1 MGILDTPGYSR
12 AEAVAKFAP
21 ARKPTII
28 LFGDSRTADCS
39 YSNLPTDGT
48 ATQFYS
54 TPVSWFDYGQAYR
67 AGGPVFDVLSN
78 AGVGGNT
85 TTQMLARMDADV
97 IALKPSHITLWG
109 GTNDPWTSYAEVDN
123 TMGRMAQ
130 MMDKARAAGIYV
142 FLISETTANSKG
154 ATFPKYVAYYNE
166 LLRAYAAANA
176 GVEFWDFNAIIT
188 NPLDTNGYHKSAL
201 LRDGLH
207 LSPLGATT
215 LGRDLVAKKLARIG
229 TELAQLPVA
238 QIDTMNLS
246 TGSRNVANNPIMQG
260 TTGTVSAGQTGTVPT
275 SWAISGIAST
285 QSNPARTDGVG
296 NDLKT
301 DLTAA
306 AAGSHYSTLN
316 VDPTRLV
323 AGAKYVLE
331 AAMTI
336 EAATG
341 VSAVALTANMFV
353 SGVQHQRGFGYRVQS
368 LVASDALATGDIVIR
383 SRPFTC
389 PTGVTSANVVQQISM
404 AGAGTATIRLG
415 RLAWRR
421 IA

>member
-1 MGILDTPGYSR
+1 MTYMKDSTGRRLDSF
-12 AEAVAKFAP
+12 AVSP
-21 ARKPTII
+21 LRKPTIV

-39 YSNLPTDGT
+39 YSNLPADGT

-54 TPVSWFDYGQAYR
+54 TPVSWFDYGQAFR
-67 AGGPVFDVLSN
+67 AGGPVFDVLAN

-85 TTQMLARMDADV
+85 TTQMLARMDTDV
-97 IALKPSHITLWG
+97 IALKPSHMTLWG
-109 GTNDPWTSYAEVDN
+109 GTNDPWTSFAEVDN

-130 MMDKARAAGIYV
+130 MMDKARAAGIYT

-154 ATFPKYVAYYNE
+154 TTFPKYVAYHNE
-166 LLRAYAAANA
+166 LLRAYAATNA

-188 NPLDTNGYHKSAL
+188 NPADANGYHKSAL

-215 LGRDLVAKKLARIG
+215 IGRDVVAKKLARIG

-260 TTGTVSAGQTGTVPT
+260 TTGTLSGGQTGTVPT

-285 QSNPARTDGVG
+285 QSVPARADGVG
-296 NDLKT
+296 YDLKT

-306 AAGSHYSTLN
+306 AAGSHYSTLT
-316 VDPTRLV
+316 VDPARLV

-331 AAMTI
+331 AAQSI
-336 EAATG
+336 DAATG
-341 VSAVALTANMFV
+341 LSAISLTASMFV
-353 SGVQHQRGFGYRVQS
+353 GGAQHQRGFGFRVQS
-368 LVASDALATGDIVIR
+368 LVASDALVTGDLVIR

-389 PTGVTSANVVQQISM
+389 PSGVTGANVVQQISM
-404 AGAGTATIRLG
+404 SGSGSATVRLG